1 MKNPKPTTVPVPAK
15 LRRLIEAHG
24 LRGRV
29 TLTRPDGS
37 PASADE
43 ARELADVVAALD
55 VLDRRT
61 AKALEAVAKVLPAAR
76 MGAVPTAPA
85 KPAKALSKRRA
96 R

>member
-1 MKNPKPTTVPVPAK
+1 MKTTKPTTAPLPAK
-15 LRRLIEAHG
+15 LRRFIEAHG
-24 LRGRV
+24 LRGRL

-37 PASADE
+37 PATADE

-55 VLDRRT
+55 ALDRRT

-76 MGAVPTAPA
+76 MGAVPSAPEKPRKAPA
-85 KPAKALSKRRA
+85 KRRA